1 MSSSVPDGVL
11 PDLNAGA
18 DLWLIEPRQH
28 GVVDRVRELWRYR
41 YLWWYFASDALKAM
55 YRRTKLGWIWL
66 AIRVTAPV
74 GVSVLIFGGLLGV
87 SSNGPPYF
95 LFFACGMTTWILFER
110 SLLVVTRSLE
120 HHRKLIT
127 KVYFPRLILPMSAV
141 APGLLYS
148 AIMLIVIVL
157 SVLYY
162 RRQDGVWYITLRPEL
177 LLSVVAI
184 ALTLVFTMSVGLWTS
199 VLQARYPDVR
209 QGIRYFMPFWMYFT
223 PIIYPVAI
231 VPEQYRWLMGF
242 NPMASIVEIF
252 KWGTLGY
259 GHLSRTSIATS
270 LLMIALTMVT
280 GLWFFN
286 REEAASI
293 DKL

>member
-1 MSSSVPDGVL
+1 MSSAPDSVL
-11 PDLNAGA
+11 PAASVSA

-55 YRRTKLGWIWL
+55 YRRTKLGWLWL
-66 AIRVTAPV
+66 VVRVTAPV
-74 GVSVLIFGGLLGV
+74 GITALIFGGLLGV

-95 LFFACGMTTWILFER
+95 LFFSCGMTTWILFER

-120 HHRKLIT
+120 RNRKLIT
-127 KVYFPRLILPMSAV
+127 KVYFPRLILPLSSV
-141 APGLLYS
+141 APGLLYL
-148 AIMLIVIVL
+148 AILLIVIVIT
-157 SVLYY
+157 VLYY
-162 RRQDGVWYITLRPEL
+162 RRQDGLWYITLRPEL
-177 LLSVVAI
+177 LVAV
-184 ALTLVFTMSVGLWTS
+184 AAVLLTLVFTVSVGLWTS

-223 PIIYPVAI
+223 PIIYPVTL
-231 VPEQYRWLMGF
+231 VPEPYRWLMAL
-242 NPMASIVEIF
+242 NPMATIVEGF

-259 GHLSRTSIATS
+259 GHLNATSITIS
-270 LLMIALTMVT
+270 LTMTALTMVS
-280 GLWFFN
+280 GVWFFN
-286 REEAASI
+286 REEAASV